1 LLFKNYFFC
10 FFICLLRLFL
20 FLFLY
25 TLLFLFLSISTFT
38 SLFFKLFKF
47 LNTPL
52 KLFLFLP
59 CFLTYFFNLYHH
71 NQLAFSSNNPRH
83 SSFAS
88 SSPPWRISSGFPCS
102 LYLLSLNGFR
112 TKIFYEI
119 GFLKV
124 TNIFFSSLK
133 IEIFKTAKLKKI
145 QEILNTFIKSFL

>member
-1 LLFKNYFFC
+1 
-10 FFICLLRLFL
+10 LFL

-71 NQLAFSSNNPRH
+71 QSTGFFFKPHPRH

-112 TKIFYEI
+112 TKYSMKLV
-119 GFLKV
+119 FLRSQ
-124 TNIFFSSLK
+124 TYFLQLK